1 MTTTSTAV
9 GRADVDVD
17 VGALPARIEGLLD
30 ELADFGIAGVSDR
43 AEELVA
49 AVVAL
54 YGAGLERIA
63 ALIVEE
69 PAGDGMLRRLCA
81 DDLVAHLLMLHELH
95 PDDVDTRVQAAL
107 DRVRPYLGAHAG
119 GIEFLG
125 VDEHGVAQLRLQ
137 GSCDGCAGSTAT
149 VQNAVERAVLEAAPD
164 VVSIHVEGMVEAK
177 PATPGL
183 LQIGMRCPDGLA
195 EAIGA

>member
-1 MTTTSTAV
+1 MTQAPEQEL
-9 GRADVDVD
+9 DVA
-17 VGALPARIEGLLD
+17 ALPERIEGLLD
-30 ELADFGIAGVSDR
+30 ELASLGNHAVTER

-49 AVVAL
+49 AVVSL
-54 YGAGLERIA
+54 YGAALERIVGRLA
-63 ALIVEE
+63 DE
-69 PAGDGMLRRLCA
+69 PEGSELVRRLA
-81 DDLVAHLLMLHELH
+81 EDELVANLLMLHELH
-95 PDDVDTRVQAAL
+95 PDDLTARVQAAL

-125 VDEHGVAQLRLQ
+125 VDDEGIAQLRLQ

-164 VVSIHVEGMVEAK
+164 VVGIHVEGMVAPK

-195 EAIGA
+195 EAVGA

>member
-1 MTTTSTAV
+1 MTA
-9 GRADVDVD
+9 APEEALDVA
-17 VGALPARIEGLLD
+17 ALPKRIEALLD
-30 ELADFGIAGVSDR
+30 ELTSLGNPAVTSG

-49 AVVAL
+49 AVVSL
-54 YGAGLERIA
+54 YGAALERIVERLAEEPDGA
-63 ALIVEE
+63 ALV
-69 PAGDGMLRRLCA
+69 RRLSA
-81 DDLVAHLLMLHELH
+81 DELVANLLMLHALH

-125 VDEHGVAQLRLQ
+125 VDEDGVAQLRLQ

-164 VVSIHVEGMVEAK
+164 VVAIHVEGMVAPK
-177 PATPGL
+177 PPTPGL
-183 LQIGMRCPDGLA
+183 LQIGMRCPDGLI
-195 EAIGA
+195 EAVGA